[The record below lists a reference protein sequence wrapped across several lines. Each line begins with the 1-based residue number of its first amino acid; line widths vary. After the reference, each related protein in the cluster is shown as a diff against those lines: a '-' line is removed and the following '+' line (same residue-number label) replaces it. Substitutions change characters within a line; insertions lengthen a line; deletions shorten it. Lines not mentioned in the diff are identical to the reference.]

1 MRCVPWVAQ
10 PPSLPRLPLL
20 SSPFAA
26 ALAPSRDPSMSEHVT
41 EPWVTTLISG
51 RLVRAF
57 LLLKERQT
65 VTETDNSFQR
75 RGRERGEKEGEN
87 ARAQDVK
94 TTFRFSW
101 ECQCSHLGLWQ
112 GSSFLTV
119 LTIAL
124 LYDPKAVLL
133 GI

>member
-1 MRCVPWVAQ
+1 M
-10 PPSLPRLPLL
+10 
-20 SSPFAA
+20 
-26 ALAPSRDPSMSEHVT
+26 
-41 EPWVTTLISG
+41 
-51 RLVRAF
+51 
-57 LLLKERQT
+57 
-65 VTETDNSFQR
+65 TETDNSFHR

-124 LYDPKAVLL
+124 PYDPKAVLL